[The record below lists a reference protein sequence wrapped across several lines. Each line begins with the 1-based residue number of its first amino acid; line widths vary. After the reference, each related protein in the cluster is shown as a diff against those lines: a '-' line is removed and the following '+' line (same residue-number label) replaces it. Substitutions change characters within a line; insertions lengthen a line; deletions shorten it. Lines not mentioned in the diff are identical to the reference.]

1 MTRLADLT
9 GLDRIGFPVW
19 QAVRPAGRAQSVH
32 QGKGCT
38 DLDARIG
45 ALGEALES
53 HWGERVAPDRPHARW
68 EELPH
73 QSRCPD
79 PRDCY
84 TERMR
89 EAQPG
94 PIDWCEAHDL
104 RSGRSVYLPHLF
116 VSLDFT
122 LPTNTAFERSS
133 AGLAIGTCEE
143 ETIETALLEV
153 IERDAIGAWE
163 RLPAEEKAPH
173 RMRIESISFAW
184 FSEWNARIKAA
195 GANIRVFGIE
205 ALDESPVC
213 IVYLS
218 GSEAFGAGNRLFM
231 GTAAH
236 GSPEIALF
244 KALAEALQSRLT
256 VIAGSRDDM
265 LPSLYRRT
273 PPGSLLG
280 GAGLGQRPK
289 GFDRLRPACS
299 APHSVASRLAALG
312 YETVAVKR
320 LNPADSKVPVVK
332 VFVPGLGSLHR
343 TRRAIQ

>member
-32 QGKGCT
+32 QGKGRT
-38 DLDARIG
+38 HLDARLG

-53 HWGERVAPDRPHARW
+53 HWAERVAPDLPHSTW

-73 QSRCPD
+73 ESRRFAPQ
-79 PRDCY
+79 DCY
-84 TERMR
+84 SERMR
-89 EAQPG
+89 QAQPG
-94 PIDWCEAHDL
+94 PVDWCEARDL
-104 RSGRSVYLPHLF
+104 SSGRSVYLPHLF

-143 ETIETALLEV
+143 EAIETALLEL

-163 RLPAEEKAPH
+163 RLPAAEKARH
-173 RMRIESISFAW
+173 RVRIESISFDW

-195 GANIRVFGIE
+195 DANLRVFGIE

-213 IVYLS
+213 IVYLG
-218 GSEAFGAGNRLFM
+218 GSQAFGAEHRLFM

-236 GSPEIALF
+236 GSPEVALF
-244 KALAEALQSRLT
+244 KALAEAIQSRLT

-265 LPSLYRRT
+265 LPSLYRSA

-280 GAGLGQRPK
+280 GAGLGQRPN

-299 APHSVASRLAALG
+299 APRSIAFRLAALG
-312 YETVAVKR
+312 YKTVAVKR
-320 LNPADSKVPVVK
+320 LSPADSKVPVVK